1 MFGFPR
7 GSASRPRAIGL
18 RQALAGDGLAP
29 GVDAATIGVVE
40 TRGQYAGRR
49 VTYFRVFDQTR
60 AATQAVNV
68 RAVADLD
75 AHPDLVLGAGHV
87 EQNGALV
94 FTAPAP
100 ATDGPVPARQPADRA
115 VHADD
120 AHLVFWDAAASS
132 TSAAQLSRAAS
143 AWLYARGQPPL
154 RRPDAAAAQPRSAA
168 GADAEA
174 RPPGQA

>member
-7 GSASRPRAIGL
+7 GSASRPRSTGL
-18 RQALAGDGLAP
+18 RQALARDGLAP

-60 AATQAVNV
+60 AATQAVSV

-75 AHPDLVLGAGHV
+75 AHPDLVLRAGHV

-94 FTAPAP
+94 FTAQAS
-100 ATDGPVPARQPADRA
+100 AANGPVPARQPADRA
-115 VHADD
+115 AHVDD
-120 AHLVFWDAAASS
+120 AHLVFWDSEGSS
-132 TSAAQLSRAAS
+132 TSAARLSRAAS
-143 AWLYARGQPPL
+143 SWLYARGQPPVT
-154 RRPDAAAAQPRSAA
+154 RPDAAPPQPRSAA
-168 GADAEA
+168 GADAAA
-174 RPPGQA
+174 RPPGQT